1 MKIYIIAGE
10 ASGDLHASNL
20 IKALKA
26 ESPEIEFRG
35 WGGDLMQEAGMD
47 MVKHYKNTAVMGLI
61 NVLLKLRSI
70 KRNMEFCKQDIVQWQ
85 PDLLIFVDYPGF
97 NLRIAAFTKSLGL
110 TNYFYIAPKVWAS
123 REKRIKNIK
132 RYVDK
137 IFAILPFEERYFKTH
152 NIIVEYVGNPVVDA
166 LAMRECKNEQ
176 KNDFIKRTNL
186 SSKPII
192 ALLAGSRLH
201 EVTQIL
207 PYFMRMIDDYPD
219 YQFVIAG
226 VSVIKKHVYADIIGS
241 KDVKLIFDDT
251 YALLQHA
258 HLALVASGTATL
270 ETALLNVPQ
279 VVCYRLWGKYLTQF
293 VMNQIVK
300 VPYVSLVNLILGRE
314 AVPELIQIK
323 LTDKALKA
331 HLHKLVYDEDT
342 RRRMFND
349 YNELNK
355 ILGNERAS
363 VRAAKQLLKSFKHHD
378 EVKA

>member
-20 IKALKA
+20 INALKA
-26 ESPEIEFRG
+26 ESPDIEFRG
-35 WGGDLMQEAGMD
+35 WGGDLMHEAGMEL
-47 MVKHYKNTAVMGLI
+47 VKHYKNTAVMGII
-61 NVLLKLRSI
+61 NVLLKLRTI
-70 KRNMEFCKQDIVQWQ
+70 KRNMDFCKQDIAKWN

-97 NLRIAAFTKSLGL
+97 NLRIAEYTKSIGL

-123 REKRIKNIK
+123 REKRVKNIK

-152 NIIVEYVGNPVVDA
+152 NIFVEYVGNPVVDA
-166 LAMRECKNEQ
+166 LALRPCKSES
-176 KNDFIKRTNL
+176 KPDFVKRSNL

-207 PYFMRMIDDYPD
+207 PYFMHMVDDFPD

-226 VSVIKKHVYADIIGS
+226 VSVIKKHVYTDIIGS
-241 KDVKLIFDDT
+241 RDVKLIFDDT
-251 YALLQHA
+251 YALLQHT
-258 HLALVASGTATL
+258 HVALVASGTATL

-279 VVCYRLWGKYLTQF
+279 VVCYRLWGKYITQF
-293 VMNQIVK
+293 VMNRIVK

-331 HLHKLVYDEDT
+331 HLHKLVYDDET
-342 RRRMFND
+342 RRKMFND
-349 YNELNK
+349 YNELNS